1 MFTAKYITVLVADFD
16 NKMCHAATMHLGPY
30 NKRKGAVNE
39 YTLYSD
45 SSTWN
50 NILLYI
56 LALSLRSTES
66 LYVQ

>member
-39 YTLYSD
+39 YTLYSMTAAHGII
-45 SSTWN
+45 SYCIS
-50 NILLYI
+50 LL
-56 LALSLRSTES
+56 SH
-66 LYVQ
+66 